1 MIINNVTFVGNNTC
15 HASRKISAP
24 GQVFAFYKTLLYTN
38 SLQFM
43 NYTKPAVSISD
54 QITTLKKRGLI
65 ISDEAKAASYLSNI
79 SYYRL
84 RAYTY
89 PFQDNTDPNH
99 PFIEKVYFEDIINL
113 YVFDRQFRLFV
124 LDAIEKIEISMRTQI
139 IYQWAISHGSHWHL
153 DVCLFRC
160 ADQFAKDLNRLQH
173 EVDRSVETF
182 IKHYKNKYSNPPEPP
197 CWMSLEV
204 SSFGLLSLIFRNLK
218 YGKEKKAITKYY
230 GLRDIALL
238 ESWMHSFSNI
248 RNVCAHHGRLWN
260 RRLTAH
266 IKLPSRPL
274 NPFVHNKKVLPYKI
288 YASLCC
294 MKYILDIISP
304 NNSFKERLKTLME
317 TCPLAQEK
325 EMGFPKDWKEES
337 FWQ

>member
-1 MIINNVTFVGNNTC
+1 
-15 HASRKISAP
+15 
-24 GQVFAFYKTLLYTN
+24 
-38 SLQFM
+38 M
-43 NYTKPAVSISD
+43 NYTKPAVSVAD
-54 QITTLKKRGLI
+54 QIITLKNRGLV

-84 RAYTY
+84 RAYTF
-89 PFQDNTDPNH
+89 PFQNNSDPSH
-99 PFIEKVYFEDIINL
+99 PFITKVRFEDIINL

-139 IYQWAISHGSHWHL
+139 IYQWAMNHGSHWHL
-153 DVCLFRC
+153 NGSLFRNSV
-160 ADQFAKDLNRLQH
+160 QFAKDFTRLQQ

-182 IKHYKNKYSNPPEPP
+182 IEHYKNKYSNPPEPP

-218 YGKEKKAITKYY
+218 FGNEKKVVTKYY
-230 GLRDIALL
+230 GLPDVAIL

-248 RNVCAHHGRLWN
+248 RNICAHHGRLWN

-266 IKLPSRPL
+266 IKLPNRPA
-274 NPFVHNKKVLPYKI
+274 NHFIKNKQILPYKI
-288 YASLCC
+288 YATLCC

-304 NNSFKERLKTLME
+304 SNTFKEKLKSLMA

-325 EMGFPKDWKEES
+325 EMGFPKDWKNEN